1 MRCSDWSSDVCS
13 SDPSLVHGTN
23 NDHLDHRSYA
33 ARCGNKAS
41 EHDRIA
47 HQPFQH
53 RRKKRQH
60 RKNQYAKKKSQ
71 QGSKKEI
78 AILEQRHMD
87 EGSTCCQNV
96 DDNKVQEEC
105 RCSRFDA
112 DFQCCEPVF
121 LLHHVHIHLQL
132 SNGKH
137 KLAETKQIK

>member
-78 AILEQRHMD
+78 AILEQRQMD

-96 DDNKVQEEC
+96 DDKKVQEEC
-105 RCSRFDA
+105 RRSEEHTSELKSLMRISYAVFCSKKKKTITN
-112 DFQCCEPVF
+112 E
-121 LLHHVHIHLQL
+121 
-132 SNGKH
+132 
-137 KLAETKQIK
+137 

>member
-1 MRCSDWSSDVCS
+1 MRISDWSSDVCS
-13 SDPSLVHGTN
+13 SDLSGEDQVTCIDSLDHGTN
-23 NDHLDHRSYA
+23 NDHRDHRSYA

-78 AILEQRHMD
+78 AILEQRQMD

-96 DDNKVQEEC
+96 DDKKVQEEC
-105 RCSRFDA
+105 RCRSFDA
-112 DFQCCEPVF
+112 DFQ
-121 LLHHVHIHLQL
+121 
-132 SNGKH
+132 
-137 KLAETKQIK
+137 